1 MEIDM
6 TFLKDLMKEHDW
18 YELKIQREEMEGNH
32 FALDVARWEDITISL
47 LGGYLEHAFKICR
60 GRYEKQ
66 HLETVYLSEDDNNF
80 FDEYTVEV
88 RKDKEEWIERL
99 RELAENFKTSAD
111 MSIYR
116 NWIKSLRFDQHLYYP
131 LLCLNPKNEVGKNVL
146 VDSENNE
153 PLIKVSPIALNEGES
168 KFVEDLRDYYNN
180 RQNDLL
186 KGKELYLLR
195 NESRKGIGFFENSN
209 FYPDFILWLKN
220 GEHQHVVFID
230 PKGIRNLKNR
240 LENEKIN
247 LFKELKAEIEPSL
260 RDVDI
265 KLNSFIISNTKYREV
280 NDWGSQKDFADH
292 HVLFQKDDDR
302 DYIEQ
307 MLSMIVL
314 LDSKSQD

>member
-1 MEIDM
+1 M
-6 TFLKDLMKEHDW
+6 
-18 YELKIQREEMEGNH
+18 
-32 FALDVARWEDITISL
+32 
-47 LGGYLEHAFKICR
+47 
-60 GRYEKQ
+60 
-66 HLETVYLSEDDNNF
+66 
-80 FDEYTVEV
+80 
-88 RKDKEEWIERL
+88 
-99 RELAENFKTSAD
+99 
-111 MSIYR
+111 
-116 NWIKSLRFDQHLYYP
+116 
-131 LLCLNPKNEVGKNVL
+131 L

-314 LDSKSQD
+314 

>member
-1 MEIDM
+1 MSQGDSPPGSYIL
-6 TFLKDLMKEHDW
+6 T
-18 YELKIQREEMEGNH
+18 IQRIHFKNAIFQGINPAIDIGDAIIVFFEEMLAG
-32 FALDVARWEDITISL
+32 DDIVHTVLSGLVVFCSEQIGAEF
-47 LGGYLEHAFKICR
+47 GGFLQC
-60 GRYEKQ
+60 
-66 HLETVYLSEDDNNF
+66 
-80 FDEYTVEV
+80 
-88 RKDKEEWIERL
+88 
-99 RELAENFKTSAD
+99 
-111 MSIYR
+111 
-116 NWIKSLRFDQHLYYP
+116 
-131 LLCLNPKNEVGKNVL
+131 
-146 VDSENNE
+146 
-153 PLIKVSPIALNEGES
+153 
-168 KFVEDLRDYYNN
+168 
-180 RQNDLL
+180 
-186 KGKELYLLR
+186 
-195 NESRKGIGFFENSN
+195 KGIGFFENSN
-209 FYPDFILWLKN
+209 FYPDFILWLNN